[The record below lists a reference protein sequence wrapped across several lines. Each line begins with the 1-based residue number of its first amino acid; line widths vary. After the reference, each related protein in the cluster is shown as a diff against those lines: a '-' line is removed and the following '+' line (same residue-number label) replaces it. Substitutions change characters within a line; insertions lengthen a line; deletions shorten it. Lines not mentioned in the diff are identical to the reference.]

1 MSDPTKN
8 TGHANGDV
16 YEGIEGVH
24 GSAFGDTI
32 SGSEIGN
39 NLYGHEGSDS
49 LSGLDGAD
57 YLNGG
62 GGDDTLIGG
71 IGADA
76 LEGGWNGFD
85 TASYRTAAAGVA
97 ASLMNASFNT
107 GEAQGDNYVSI
118 EALDGSAFN
127 DALTGNNANNVL
139 GGREGDDV
147 LHGHGGTDTLYGG
160 DGGDN
165 LVGGLGADALD
176 GGAGFDYAG
185 YFTASAGVTADLLE
199 SWRNTGEAAG
209 DSYAA
214 IEGLGGTNYG
224 DDLRGTHAANE
235 LYGNGGNDVLEG
247 RGGGDR
253 LIGGDGEDHAAYWSA
268 SSGVRASLLNSAINT
283 GDAAG
288 DTYLSIE
295 GLQGSGFGD
304 MLQGDHAGN
313 LLNGQAGN
321 DELRGEGGHDWIVGG
336 AGHDMLIGGEGAD
349 WLEGQAGADVFRFEA
364 GLGNVD
370 QVADFNGM
378 EGDRIALST
387 NLFRAF
393 APVVVE
399 EGYTLNGSLKAAA
412 FVIGASATTSAH
424 RIVYNQG
431 TGALSYDA
439 DGVGGVAQV
448 QFAQLKAGTALS
460 AAHFQMFT
468 L

>member
-1 MSDPTKN
+1 MSYDEYLMLLDYAEKKLRDTAIDTFYDDNDWMDILVAWLIGLSTNDTLSAMAESAVIDGGAGDDTIQGSNGDDLLLGGSGADRLLGGNGFDTAVYSKARAAVVVNLENPSNNTGDAAGDVYTSIESVIGSFFNDVISGNAAANSLLGNYGDDVLEGGAGGDALGGGAGYDFASYSTANIGVVVNLSDPTKN

-185 YFTASAGVTADLLE
+185 YFTASAG
-199 SWRNTGEAAG
+199 
-209 DSYAA
+209 
-214 IEGLGGTNYG
+214 
-224 DDLRGTHAANE
+224 
-235 LYGNGGNDVLEG
+235 
-247 RGGGDR
+247 
-253 LIGGDGEDHAAYWSA
+253 
-268 SSGVRASLLNSAINT
+268 
-283 GDAAG
+283 
-288 DTYLSIE
+288 
-295 GLQGSGFGD
+295 
-304 MLQGDHAGN
+304 
-313 LLNGQAGN
+313 
-321 DELRGEGGHDWIVGG
+321 
-336 AGHDMLIGGEGAD
+336 
-349 WLEGQAGADVFRFEA
+349 
-364 GLGNVD
+364 
-370 QVADFNGM
+370 
-378 EGDRIALST
+378 
-387 NLFRAF
+387 
-393 APVVVE
+393 
-399 EGYTLNGSLKAAA
+399 
-412 FVIGASATTSAH
+412 
-424 RIVYNQG
+424 
-431 TGALSYDA
+431 
-439 DGVGGVAQV
+439 
-448 QFAQLKAGTALS
+448 
-460 AAHFQMFT
+460 
-468 L
+468 